1 MKWTESKL
9 DLKIDVAKVLLA
21 IAAILAVVLR

>member
-1 MKWTESKL
+1 MRRQIVT
-9 DLKIDVAKVLLA
+9 IVVINVAACLFG